1 MRPRACLR
9 ISVARKPFNSQSL
22 ISHLTNSNECGN
34 LQTKVLLTVSLFR
47 PFLLPQPRVFSRAP
61 YCKFFRM
68 RSLAPNSLEGYGKCA
83 RNPFRFR
90 SYKDAPSALRV
101 TSFCRSFVFITLQ
114 IPLPATPFFSH
125 PYKTPGVSPSGV
137 SSKTSPPLCL
147 GPVSQT
153 LCSQRLAA
161 SLCLFALFSAL
172 VPFVFKRLQPLLP
185 KYRGWGVG
193 STRLRRSDLRC
204 ALESRMG
211 LRDVPTFR
219 HNAKIH
225 PTPL

>member
-22 ISHLTNSNECGN
+22 IYHLTHSNECGN
-34 LQTKVLLTVSLFR
+34 LQTKVLLTVSPFR
-47 PFLLPQPRVFSRAP
+47 PFLLPQPLVFSRAP

-90 SYKDAPSALRV
+90 SYKNAPSASQSRR
-101 TSFCRSFVFITLQ
+101 FAG
-114 IPLPATPFFSH
+114 PLFSS
-125 PYKTPGVSPSGV
+125 PYKSLFPQLPSFHIGVSPSGV

-185 KYRGWGVG
+185 KYRGGGFDSPSAFGPQMRFGMPEWVYGTCQPSATMLK
-193 STRLRRSDLRC
+193 STRHLY
-204 ALESRMG
+204 E
-211 LRDVPTFR
+211 
-219 HNAKIH
+219 H
-225 PTPL
+225 P

>member
-22 ISHLTNSNECGN
+22 IYHLTHSNECGN
-34 LQTKVLLTVSLFR
+34 LQTKVLLTVSPFR
-47 PFLLPQPRVFSRAP
+47 PFLLPQPLVFSRAP

-90 SYKDAPSALRV
+90 SYKNAPSASQSRR
-101 TSFCRSFVFITLQ
+101 FAG
-114 IPLPATPFFSH
+114 PLFSS
-125 PYKTPGVSPSGV
+125 PYKSLFPQLPSFHIHTKPRGVTLRCFLQDIATSV
-137 SSKTSPPLCL
+137 SRTCLANPMFSAACRLFVSLCPLFRTR
-147 GPVSQT
+147 S
-153 LCSQRLAA
+153 LCFQAFAA
-161 SLCLFALFSAL
+161 SFAKI
-172 VPFVFKRLQPLLP
+172 P
-185 KYRGWGVG
+185 GWGV
-193 STRLRRSDLRC
+193 RLAFGVRTSD
-204 ALESRMG
+204 ALWHARMG

>member
-22 ISHLTNSNECGN
+22 IYHLTHSNECGN
-34 LQTKVLLTVSLFR
+34 LQTKVLLTVSPFR
-47 PFLLPQPRVFSRAP
+47 PFLLPQPLVFSRAP

-90 SYKDAPSALRV
+90 SYKNAPSASRV

-125 PYKTPGVSPSGV
+125 PYKTPGRHPPVFPQDIATSVSRACLANPMFSAACRLFV
-137 SSKTSPPLCL
+137 SLCPLFRTR
-147 GPVSQT
+147 S
-153 LCSQRLAA
+153 LCFQAFAA
-161 SLCLFALFSAL
+161 SFAKI
-172 VPFVFKRLQPLLP
+172 P
-185 KYRGWGVG
+185 GWGV
-193 STRLRRSDLRC
+193 RLAFGVRTSD
-204 ALESRMG
+204 ALWHARMG